1 MTAPLRLW
9 LLSFVAGFSDTTTFL
24 GLGGL
29 FSAHV
34 TGSLVLLAASLGQGW
49 HSQDAFKLVSLPL
62 FAATATAAGSFKTR
76 FVFAQWLYLE
86 ANLLML
92 AGLFGMV
99 ARLHPNAGSEVGVM
113 ACAVIGMAI
122 QTYAGRLY
130 PQDCGLTTVMSNNI
144 VQVIINLPKPRDNP
158 EVSKALH
165 RDISRLFGFAVGCI
179 VGALAAQQIGMTGF
193 VLTAFLVVF
202 VANGSQ
208 VAEAP
213 MSPPRR
219 SSGMASAAPHPAGSG
234 TFPCHPASSP
244 CSISNGLFSRRDPP
258 SETC

>member
-1 MTAPLRLW
+1 MSAPLRLW

-34 TGSLVLLAASLGQGW
+34 TGSLVLLAASLGHGW
-49 HSQDAFKLVSLPL
+49 HSQDALKILTLPL
-62 FAATATAAGSFKTR
+62 FAATATAAGRFKTR

-92 AGLFGMV
+92 AGLFGLV
-99 ARLHPNAGSEVGVM
+99 DRARPDASLEAGVM

-158 EVSKALH
+158 EVRNALR

-179 VGALAAQQIGMTGF
+179 VGALMAQQIGMSGF
-193 VLTAFLVVF
+193 VVMAFLVMF

-213 MSPPRR
+213 MSPALRP
-219 SSGMASAAPHPAGSG
+219 SGMSPATPHLAWSG
-234 TFPCHPASSP
+234 MFPYHPASSP
-244 CSISNGLFSRRDPP
+244 CLIPSGLFSLRDPP
-258 SETC
+258 SGAR